1 MPNDI
6 DMVPQTSRA
15 WSGYAVVAGTVLV
28 GLLSFW
34 HALDEYGRPVP
45 GVLVDPDLAVSSLM
59 HPSWDGYE
67 QGLQFPDRV
76 VAAEGQDLG
85 GRAGRFDE
93 VVEKALA
100 DGRDRVRVEVR
111 KGHGG
116 GEVREV
122 ELRFRPL
129 DPWTWW
135 LFAGGSILTGLL
147 YVGTAALAMAVRPD
161 GRLARTFARAAVLLA
176 LFLFTLF
183 DYHTGRKLVVL
194 FEAAFAMVPFALV
207 ALALRLPRGFP
218 WLERRRWL
226 EWMPMFTGILL
237 AAGLLGARVFGQDTL
252 GLRGVVSVTFGAGF
266 LLSAV
271 LFGVQLRRARGN
283 DKLVMRALFLSMV
296 PVTAFVGLAALLV
309 MLGLLRVSPAFFA
322 VPTLALIPL
331 SSMVA
336 FVRHDLWGSR
346 ALLSRLVAR
355 LVLTLGGASLA
366 AAVACGI
373 AVLIMPMGMR
383 HAAVSAALGSALASA
398 FVLAALVYGDRKL
411 FRSRVAYKPT
421 VEQLSGE
428 LTAVTQREQ
437 VSSAVERTVRR
448 WLPAESIC
456 FVCYDLAVTG
466 AADVEAGPDE
476 HGHWSVP
483 ARFGGAC
490 LGLLR
495 VGPKHGGA
503 LYSDQDL
510 DLLRTIANLAAVAL
524 AHADRYAEVEQRR
537 KQQAETWKTERAA
550 VVETLAA
557 EIAHEIRYPINF
569 FRSLLRRNAK
579 EVVLTSE
586 EIDIG
591 CEEVER
597 LAGLVADLQRVAQRK
612 LVPRWVPMLELVR
625 RSETLLRDQ
634 LEGRHFRL
642 AVPETLQVRC
652 DADKVT
658 QVIVNLMSNA
668 IDAAPQGELGVT
680 WEQGEEGSLVVWDS
694 GEGFACDS
702 ATLFLPLF
710 TTKATGT
717 GLGLPIAH
725 RLVRAHQWRIEVART
740 GGRTCFAVRI
750 PRASVR
756 DGASEI
762 ERDARGEAPDPA
774 LEVTS

>member
-1 MPNDI
+1 VPNDI

-15 WSGYAVVAGTVLV
+15 WSGYAVVAGTVLI
-28 GLLSFW
+28 GLLVFW

-76 VAAEGQDLG
+76 VTAEGKDLG
-85 GRAGRFDE
+85 GQARRFDE
-93 VVEKALA
+93 VVEQARTG
-100 DGRDRVRVEVR
+100 GRDRVRVEVR
-111 KGHGG
+111 KGRGG
-116 GEVREV
+116 QLREM

-147 YVGTAALAMAVRPD
+147 YVGTAGLAMGVRPD

-183 DYHTGRKLVVL
+183 DYHTGRKLVVV

-218 WLERRRWL
+218 WLERRPWL
-226 EWMPMFTGILL
+226 ERIPMFAGILL
-237 AAGLLGARVFGQDTL
+237 AGGLVGARVLGQDTL

-283 DKLVMRALFLSMV
+283 DRLVMRALFLSMV

-309 MLGLLRVSPAFFA
+309 MLGVLRVSPAFFA

-373 AVLIMPMGMR
+373 AVLIMPVAMR

-398 FVLAALVYGDRKL
+398 FVLAALVYADRKL

-437 VSSAVERTVRR
+437 VGSAVERTVRR
-448 WLPAESIC
+448 WLSAESIS
-456 FVCYDLAVTG
+456 FVCYDLPVTG
-466 AADVEAGPDE
+466 AAEAGPDE

-579 EVVLTSE
+579 EIVLSAE

-597 LAGLVADLQRVAQRK
+597 LTGLVADLQRVAQRK

-634 LEGRHFRL
+634 LGGRRFRL
-642 AVPETLQVRC
+642 AVPEELHVRC

-668 IDAAPQGELGVT
+668 IDAAPQGELGVS
-680 WEQGEEGSLVVWDS
+680 WEQGEEGSLVVWDN

-725 RLVRAHQWRIEVART
+725 RLVRAHQWRIEVARE
-740 GGRTCFAVRI
+740 GGRTSFAVRI

-756 DGASEI
+756 NGAPEI
-762 ERDARGEAPDPA
+762 DRDARGEDPV
-774 LEVTS
+774 LEVTAS